1 MLLEMFMKLS
11 CGVHIIAYLS
21 LFEFAV
27 YMLCYS
33 CIRLLCNDEMLL
45 PRWGDVQ
52 SHNISAPKIILA
64 YAAKSIPYFWQN
76 KVAYS
81 IA

>member
-1 MLLEMFMKLS
+1 
-11 CGVHIIAYLS
+11 
-21 LFEFAV
+21 
-27 YMLCYS
+27 MLCYS